1 MEIKLIKPHR
11 SGPLAYGVKGVGELA
26 TIPICPAI
34 TGAYYE
40 RDGQLRTTLPIDHSY
55 YRKGV

>member
-1 MEIKLIKPHR
+1 
-11 SGPLAYGVKGVGELA
+11 VGELA

-40 RDGQLRTTLPIDHSY
+40 RDGQLRTRLPIDNSF
-55 YRKGV
+55 YRKEISTGKKIEKRLKED